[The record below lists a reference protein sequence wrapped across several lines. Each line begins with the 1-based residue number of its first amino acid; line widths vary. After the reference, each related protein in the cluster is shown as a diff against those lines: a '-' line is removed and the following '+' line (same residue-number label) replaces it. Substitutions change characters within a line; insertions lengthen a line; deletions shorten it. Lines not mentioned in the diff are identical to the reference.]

1 MKRQSISLY
10 KKGFLLCLAVF
21 ISLGA
26 CACAHRMEN
35 EGWDYNAKRG
45 PTPLVIGG
53 QEPSNGASQDFS
65 PNTYVP
71 YVGGKIKFTYS
82 AAMAAESI
90 HAAESY
96 IQAFTAAYPE
106 VTVTTDSVAANID
119 AQISAGTI
127 GDVFLFPDEDIYK
140 YAKTYQCLMDLTP
153 YFSVYKVDTDD
164 IYPGLTEAAV
174 LNGSFCY
181 VPAFYAQTALLCN
194 LTVLKELGLAD
205 KISSRLT
212 WNEFTDMVR
221 QTAFS
226 PEGEATYRRT
236 KIDLT
241 DDVNFT
247 AFIEAYTG
255 HADWCGGAYQQI
267 RFFDENALTLSALRE
282 AVELA
287 QEGFMCITG
296 GENTLTVTPSDHY
309 QASAQYVFQSVYYS
323 EVATLGALYD
333 SMGIE
338 WDLMSMPQFPSG
350 LTACTSYGM
359 GVYNRTANPDTAA
372 MFALFLTTEK
382 GQAAYNGTPGTGVP
396 TKASMADAAFW
407 RYPAHPTWADK
418 NWSAFL
424 PHSFDST
431 VAGQTECRM
440 PVQVSNLIENNIE
453 KLLLRVT
460 VGAYPLEDEIRTLES
475 ECNTLW
481 KALN

>member
-255 HADWCGGAYQQI
+255 HTDWCGGAYQQI
-267 RFFDENALTLSALRE
+267 RFFDENALTLSALRD

-287 QEGFMCITG
+287 QEGFMYITG
-296 GENTLTVTPSDHY
+296 GENTLTITPSDHY
-309 QASAQYVFQSVYYS
+309 KTEADMAQAQALKKEYEEKLKNIES
-323 EVATLGALYD
+323 E
-333 SMGIE
+333 
-338 WDLMSMPQFPSG
+338 
-350 LTACTSYGM
+350 
-359 GVYNRTANPDTAA
+359 RTAILQEARTTALKNSQIIISDA
-372 MFALFLTTEK
+372 KTEATAIK
-382 GQAAYNGTPGTGVP
+382 DRANLEIERAEE
-396 TKASMADAAFW
+396 KAKD
-407 RYPAHPTWADK
+407 DIK
-418 NWSAFL
+418 K
-424 PHSFDST
+424 
-431 VAGQTECRM
+431 QI
-440 PVQVSNLIENNIE
+440 VQVSTLMSE
-453 KLLLRVT
+453 KFVAAKMT
-460 VGAYPLEDEIRTLES
+460 EDEQNKLVDETISDLE
-475 ECNTLW
+475 EIEW
-481 KALN
+481 IG